1 MKNKTDK
8 SLWLIPAGVSLLMAF
23 LGAVILIPMM

>member
-8 SLWLIPAGVSLLMAF
+8 SLWLIPVSISLLVAL
-23 LGAVILIPMM
+23 LGSIILIPMM

>member
-8 SLWLIPAGVSLLMAF
+8 SLWLIPVSISLLIAL
-23 LGAVILIPMM
+23 LGSIILIPMM